1 MKKTTSRIAAILAAG
16 IAISMV
22 QTASATQYVWRSAVR
37 TGFFSNYNCWQYK
50 DANNVYQVAD
60 ASHHLTTA
68 DDFSFWLQPSA
79 GIYYVTNDTSIAFNG
94 GQFSFGLIDVAGN
107 MSTKSGTHL
116 RIGTSGTAPY
126 LAVVN
131 KRSGNWTIGQDLFI
145 GRSVNNYGVLTNQS
159 GNITASSGWIYL
171 GGNVNAAELP
181 NTTGTLVNVTGTISA
196 KSMVIGGKANRT
208 YGLLDVKGGTVTM
221 TGWENCDG
229 EWCGVM
235 MAGWGGARGEI
246 RVAKGALM
254 ELTSSGANIGLGEG
268 ANVVTIDGTLRLPYN
283 GKLVRINKGT
293 ASTGGIHITIG
304 KTGRLEC
311 QSVVLYNDGGT
322 GGRRLTLDGGTFAP
336 SGNAENPMSNFSLV
350 ISDNN
355 GTIEVPSGKTVHTGA
370 WVMDATATSKG
381 RLVKTGAGTL
391 DINNWFRPSGGLRVN
406 AGTVQMTHTA
416 SANFDSFNYPLSISK
431 TGTVTGGAF
440 VMGSGGSLALEF
452 ASKTSG
458 ATMNITTSFTRNANI
473 PISFSTESA
482 FGFDDTYTL
491 VKGGKIA
498 NTNNFS
504 VASATANGVDIT
516 GSVYLAVESGNL
528 VMKRKPYFSI
538 KVR

>member
-1 MKKTTSRIAAILAAG
+1 MKKTTIRIAAILAAG
-16 IAISMV
+16 AAISMA
-22 QTASATQYVWRSAVR
+22 QTASATQYAWRSAVR
-37 TGFFSNYNCWQYK
+37 SGLFSNYNCWQYK

-68 DDFSFWLQPSA
+68 EDFSFWINPSA
-79 GIYYVTNDTSIAFNG
+79 GYYYVTNDTSIAFNG
-94 GQFSFGLIDVAGN
+94 GQFSFGLIDFTGN
-107 MSTKSGTHL
+107 LSTKSGTHL
-116 RIGTSGTAPY
+116 RIGTSGTSPY

-131 KRSGNWTIGQDLFI
+131 KHDGNWTIGKDLFI
-145 GRSVNNYGVLTNQS
+145 GGSTKNYGIVTNLS
-159 GNITASSGWIYL
+159 GNITAANGWIYL
-171 GGNVNAAELP
+171 GGNVVGAGLP
-181 NTTGTLVNVTGTISA
+181 NTTGTLVNVSGTISTRA
-196 KSMVIGGKANRT
+196 MVIGGKANNT
-208 YGLLDVKGGTVTM
+208 YGNLEVRGGRVTM
-221 TGWENCDG
+221 TSWENCDG

-246 RVAKGALM
+246 RVAKGAVM

-293 ASTGGIHITIG
+293 ASTGGIHIIIG

-311 QSVVLYNDGGT
+311 QSVVLYNDGGS
-322 GGRRLTLDGGTFAP
+322 GGRRLTMDGGTFAP
-336 SGNAENPMSNFSLV
+336 SGNAENPMSNFSLA

-355 GTIEVPSGKTVHTGA
+355 GTIEVPNGKTVHTGV

-381 RLVKTGAGTL
+381 RVVKTGAGTL

-473 PISFSTESA
+473 PISFSTETA
-482 FGFDDTYTL
+482 FGFDETYTL
-491 VKGGKIA
+491 VKGGKIT